1 MLMPKVGNFEIPKVS
16 IVENLGCMNF
26 TCMEQELLI
35 LPEHL
40 ISPPVFS
47 RVRVAQSLVFC
58 VICFVDRCLFFWP
71 LCSLVPPLVSSNV
84 SQINIFRIGIF

>member
-1 MLMPKVGNFEIPKVS
+1 MLIPKVGNFEIPKVS

-40 ISPPVFS
+40 SSPPV
-47 RVRVAQSLVFC
+47 L
-58 VICFVDRCLFFWP
+58 IGFVL
-71 LCSLVPPLVSSNV
+71 L
-84 SQINIFRIGIF
+84 NI